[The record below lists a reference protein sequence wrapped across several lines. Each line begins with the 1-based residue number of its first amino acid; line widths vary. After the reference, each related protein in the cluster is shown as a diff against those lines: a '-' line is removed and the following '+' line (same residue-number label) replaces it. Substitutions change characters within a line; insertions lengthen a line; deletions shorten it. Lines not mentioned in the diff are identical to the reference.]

1 MTIKS
6 IIKRLRSVIQPK
18 IIVNATFT
26 LKSDTN
32 YLSDKIVLVTGGG
45 SGFGYEIAKRFVECG
60 SKVIITGRNEEKL
73 KNAVKSI
80 GSQNIKYLV
89 WDLCDVSIAKDK
101 IAEANTI
108 WGNINVA
115 INNAGVWTPKN
126 WKDIDE
132 KEWDIIL
139 DTNLKGLFFICQA
152 QGEVMSNANTS
163 ASKIINITSI
173 EGVRGGFGPYY
184 ASKWGAN
191 GITRGMAK
199 TFIKNNIVVNAIA
212 PGMGIT
218 DINPNLP
225 KDGNLSLPYN
235 LNGRYVTVEEI
246 AETACFLASDAANSI
261 VGQVIV
267 VDGGMSLN

>member
-1 MTIKS
+1 MS
-6 IIKRLRSVIQPK
+6 IKRKIKAVISLLQPK
-18 IIVNATFT
+18 RIVTANFT
-26 LKSDTN
+26 LRNADE
-32 YLSDKIVLVTGGG
+32 YLADKVVLVTGGG
-45 SGFGYEIAKRFVECG
+45 SGFGYAIAKRFLQYG
-60 SKVIITGRNEEKL
+60 AKVIITGRNEQKL
-73 KNAVKSI
+73 KKATESLGTDCVKYI
-80 GSQNIKYLV
+80 V
-89 WDLCDVSIAKDK
+89 WDLCDVSIAKQK
-101 IAEANTI
+101 MAETNAIFGT
-108 WGNINVA
+108 INVA
-115 INNAGVWTPKN
+115 VNNAGVWTPLKWN
-126 WKDIDE
+126 AIDE
-132 KEWDIIL
+132 NEWDKVL

-152 QGEVMSNANTS
+152 EGEAMANKNHT

-173 EGVRGGFGPYY
+173 EGVRGGFGPYF

-199 TFIKNNIVVNAIA
+199 TLVKNNVVVNAIA

-225 KDGNLSLPYN
+225 KDGNLSLPSN

-267 VDGGMSLN
+267 VDGGMALN